1 MSAVT
6 LSPGPG
12 AEGAV
17 IGPDPIDVE
26 VGGRIR
32 TRRIA
37 LGVSQTALAK
47 ALGLTFQQVQKYEK
61 GANRVSAS
69 TLVRVARELGVTV
82 AFLVGEEGQTA
93 PPPPGPAQEAH
104 ASLAA
109 KAGVHGAAA
118 TVDSGAAAAFGNRG
132 EGAFGGVGI
141 AEALELIEVFGRIGD
156 PSVRRAMVQLLQTM
170 AKPG

>member
-6 LSPGPG
+6 LTAAS
-12 AEGAV
+12 AADAIV
-17 IGPDPIDVE
+17 IGPDPIDIE

-32 TRRIA
+32 ARRVS
-37 LGVSQTALAK
+37 LGISQTALAK

-82 AFLVGEEGQTA
+82 AFLVGEGGASPA
-93 PPPPGPAQEAH
+93 PGVDRAKSAAPT
-104 ASLAA
+104 LAA
-109 KAGVHGAAA
+109 
-118 TVDSGAAAAFGNRG
+118 SGDT
-132 EGAFGGVGI
+132 AFGGLGI
-141 AEALELIEVFGRIGD
+141 AEALELVEVFGRIAD

-170 AKPG
+170 AKPA

>member
-1 MSAVT
+1 MSVVT
-6 LSPGPG
+6 LTSAP
-12 AEGAV
+12 AADAIV

-32 TRRIA
+32 ARRMA
-37 LGVSQTALAK
+37 LGISQTALAK

-82 AFLVGEEGQTA
+82 AFLVGEGGEPTA
-93 PPPPGPAQEAH
+93 SGADRGVGLAGPA
-104 ASLAA
+104 LAG
-109 KAGVHGAAA
+109 AG
-118 TVDSGAAAAFGNRG
+118 DNAFGSL
-132 EGAFGGVGI
+132 GI
-141 AEALELIEVFGRIGD
+141 AEALELVEVFGRISD

-170 AKPG
+170 AKPA

>member
-1 MSAVT
+1 MGAMTLTSAPI
-6 LSPGPG
+6 S
-12 AEGAV
+12 EGLAV
-17 IGPDPIDVE
+17 GPDPIDVE

-32 TRRIA
+32 ARRTA

-82 AFLVGEEGQTA
+82 AFLVGEEGETPTA
-93 PPPPGPAQEAH
+93 AVAH
-104 ASLAA
+104 AGLTGKPQLPVSAAEPRSLGEAA
-109 KAGVHGAAA
+109 LGARA
-118 TVDSGAAAAFGNRG
+118 DAAFGG
-132 EGAFGGVGI
+132 LGI
-141 AEALELIEVFGRIGD
+141 AEALELVEVFGRIGD

-170 AKPG
+170 AKPA

>member
-6 LSPGPG
+6 LTTAS
-12 AEGAV
+12 AADAIV
-17 IGPDPIDVE
+17 IGPDPIDIE

-32 TRRIA
+32 ARRVS

-82 AFLVGEEGQTA
+82 AFLVGEGGEPSSPATDPA
-93 PPPPGPAQEAH
+93 RAAGPT
-104 ASLAA
+104 LAA
-109 KAGVHGAAA
+109 
-118 TVDSGAAAAFGNRG
+118 SGDNAF
-132 EGAFGGVGI
+132 
-141 AEALELIEVFGRIGD
+141 
-156 PSVRRAMVQLLQTM
+156 
-170 AKPG
+170 